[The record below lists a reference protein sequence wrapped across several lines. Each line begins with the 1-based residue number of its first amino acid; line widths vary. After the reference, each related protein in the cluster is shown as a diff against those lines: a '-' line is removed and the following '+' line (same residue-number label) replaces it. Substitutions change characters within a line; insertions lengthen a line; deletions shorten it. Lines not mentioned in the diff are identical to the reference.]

1 MYLVVL
7 NTPHALTS
15 LSFTPSLCLCTYSP
29 KGLAD
34 VVEVACGSAFN
45 LALCDDGTVYS
56 WGLGKSFTLLHVSCI
71 RLCVCLLLCLL
82 VCFSVRLYACL
93 LICLSVYWPVRLS
106 ACRHFLYDI
115 CLSSSLSLPLSLSL
129 SLSLPLSLSL
139 SLSYFLNL
147 SYLSFLLL
155 SWLYTTRHNRGVWG
169 TRPLEEYSSQET
181 CSRER
186 RSGVRLRRHLSS
198 SHNSRCH
205 AKVALFRIC
214 CFEALIL
221 FLLPFFVLAECA

>member
-115 CLSSSLSLPLSLSL
+115 CLSSSLSLPLSLFSLCLSLCL
-129 SLSLPLSLSL
+129 SLSLPLSFSLFLSL
-139 SLSYFLNL
+139 SLSLFHF
-147 SYLSFLLL
+147 LSFFSPNSILIVLSKLWLLNAA
-155 SWLYTTRHNRGVWG
+155 YFINRCVQHIRVHG
-169 TRPLEEYSSQET
+169 
-181 CSRER
+181 CM
-186 RSGVRLRRHLSS
+186 
-198 SHNSRCH
+198 
-205 AKVALFRIC
+205 K
-214 CFEALIL
+214 
-221 FLLPFFVLAECA
+221 